1 MPSQFGHYPGHRLVD
16 QLKLPDGSRWN
27 VISLENSSASCLHY
41 HTLLLFTNA
50 VYDGFD
56 IFISIGYG
64 LVKITN
70 AQFNDA
76 IPEQKLETQA

>member
-1 MPSQFGHYPGHRLVD
+1 MPSQFGHYPGHQSVD
-16 QLKLPDGSRWN
+16 QLKLPDGSHWD
-27 VISLENSSASCLHY
+27 VISLENSSASCLY
-41 HTLLLFTNA
+41 YNTLLLFTNA

-56 IFISIGYG
+56 IFISIGHG